1 MSHISKIEQGAVIGK
16 GTILGEN
23 CYIGSNVIIGRE
35 NSIGSSVVIVGK
47 TTIGDFNTIDT
58 DTVLGSVAQD
68 LGSTAED
75 GRLSIGDHNCIG
87 SKVLINVGTRAGSG
101 VTEIGNDNILK
112 DSVHIGHDI
121 SVGNNCH
128 LCDSSIFAGHVNI
141 DDYAIISNNV
151 SVHQFVTIGRGA
163 KLESGSALTQ
173 DLPPYCRAKG
183 NRARVVGLNEDS
195 HLDLD
200 EELKRTY
207 HNIFEESGSIKEI
220 AKSMIDS
227 IDTEYARDM
236 CRFILESKRGIPFK
250 KEINVD

>member
-1 MSHISKIEQGAVIGK
+1 MSKVEQGAVIGK

-23 CYIGSNVIIGRE
+23 CYIGSDVIIGRE
-35 NSIGSSVVIVGK
+35 NSIGSSVVIVGE
-47 TTIGDFNTIDT
+47 TTIGDFNTIDA

-68 LGSTAED
+68 LGATAED
-75 GRLSIGDHNCIG
+75 GRLFIGDYNSIG
-87 SKVLINVGTRAGSG
+87 SRVLINVGTRAGSG
-101 VTEIGNDNILK
+101 VTEIGNSNVLK
-112 DSVHIGHDI
+112 DSVHVGHDI
-121 SVGNNCH
+121 SVGNSCH
-128 LCDSSIFAGHVNI
+128 LGSSSIFAGHVNI

-163 KLESGSALTQ
+163 NLESGSALTQ

-195 HLDLD
+195 HSGLD
-200 EELKRTY
+200 EELKKTY

-220 AKSMIDS
+220 AKSMIERVN
-227 IDTEYARDM
+227 TGYAREM